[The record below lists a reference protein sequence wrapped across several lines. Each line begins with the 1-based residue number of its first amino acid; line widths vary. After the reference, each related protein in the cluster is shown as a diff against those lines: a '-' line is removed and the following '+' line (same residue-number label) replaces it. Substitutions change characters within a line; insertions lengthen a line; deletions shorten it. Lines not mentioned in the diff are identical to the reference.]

1 MKIAVAATD
10 NNLESPVDPR
20 FGRCAWFIIVDA
32 DTLAFEAVEN
42 PGVSAGGGA
51 GIQAAQMVAGKGA
64 QAVVAGNFGPNA
76 QQALSAA
83 GIQLYPFVG
92 GTVKGAVEAVKE
104 GKIAPANEATV
115 PSHFGTG
122 GAPGLGGGGA
132 GRGRGFG
139 GGHRG

>member
-20 FGRCAWFIIVDA
+20 FGRCPWFIIVDA
-32 DTLAFEAVEN
+32 DTLEFEAVEN

-51 GIQAAQMVAGKGA
+51 GVQAAQMVASKGA

-76 QQALSAA
+76 HQALSAA
-83 GIQLYPFVG
+83 DIQLYPFVG

-104 GKIAPANEATV
+104 GKLSPINDATV

-122 GAPGLGGGGA
+122 GGGA
-132 GRGRGFG
+132 GQGRGSG
-139 GGHRG
+139 SGRSG